1 MPDNTNVIAQILS
14 AILFAWFGM
23 GALLAESMVTEFKR
37 YGLAR
42 FRVLTGLLQVAG
54 SLGLIAGQYY
64 RPILLIAAGGL
75 TAMMVLGVMTRV
87 RIKDPLLAALPAFA
101 LGVLNLYIFVA
112 AL

>member
-1 MPDNTNVIAQILS
+1 MPENTHVIAQILS

-23 GALLAESMVTEFKR
+23 SALLSESMVTEFKR

-42 FRVLTGLLQVAG
+42 FRVLTGLV
-54 SLGLIAGQYY
+54 AGQYD
-64 RPILLIAAGGL
+64 RPILLISAGGL

-87 RIKDPLLAALPAFA
+87 RIKDPLPAALPAFA
-101 LGVLNLYIFVA
+101 LGVLNLYIFAA